1 MFTQWKLLSLIGLFS
16 AGIGIAATGVPGTI
30 NYVEGQ
36 VAIGG
41 EPLNSKSVG
50 SAVLDRDQLLETNRG
65 KAEILLTPGVFL
77 RVGDN
82 SEVRMVSPELTNT
95 QVALVRGEAMVEV
108 MQLYKDNNVRVLD
121 NGASTLLE
129 KNGLYAFDADRG
141 RVAVYDG
148 KARVFSEDQE
158 VELKKGREAH
168 VDGPLQSQKFNR
180 DEHDSLYAWSNLR
193 SEYLSEAS
201 AQSARTIVVN
211 NGFYGPGWYW
221 NPWWSMY
228 SFIPGDGFLYSPFGW
243 GFYSPV
249 YVYSAP
255 GYFYHRPYAGI
266 RPPVV
271 SSPGRISG
279 GHPMTSNGF
288 SGRAMGG
295 FSAGGRAGGGGFG
308 HHR

>member
-1 MFTQWKLLSLIGLFS
+1 MFRQWKRFGLMAVFS
-16 AGIGIAATGVPGTI
+16 AGLGLASTGVPGTV

-36 VAIGG
+36 VAING
-41 EPLNSKSVG
+41 EQLNSKSAG
-50 SAVLDRDQLLETNRG
+50 SALVDRDQVLETNRG

-95 QVALVRGEAMVEV
+95 QVAVLRGEAMVEV
-108 MQLYKDNNVRVLD
+108 MQLYKDNNVRVLE
-121 NGASTLLE
+121 NSASTLLE
-129 KNGLYAFDADRG
+129 KNGLYAFDADRA

-148 KARVFSEDQE
+148 KARVFSGDQE
-158 VELKKGREAH
+158 LELKKGHEAY
-168 VDGPLQSQKFNR
+168 VGGPLRSQKFNR

-221 NPWWSMY
+221 NPGWSMY

-266 RPPVV
+266 RGPVV
-271 SSPGRISG
+271 SSPGRFSG
-279 GHPMTSNGF
+279 GHAMTGSGL

-295 FSAGGRAGGGGFG
+295 FSAGGRATGGGFG